1 MYGSAYITNQETDIP
16 LICNNESSAVLV
28 LTDDREQFKY
38 SGFLTVGA
46 LLPNYESLSAEVEGR
61 YQEADMYYTMYLN
74 SSTPQRLFAI
84 ILAAM
89 HTGKDICFF
98 VPPNE
103 SQSFRF
109 AYSLMVYMRNRF
121 GVIVADGLCLQ
132 QGFPESPMVD
142 MNPNYEAI
150 RLNLMYNY
158 GVIDIAQYLLCY
170 PSNLYACDKVYKDI
184 MMQYR
189 IPDPNQV
196 VEFTNGL
203 ANQIKENAKHNG
215 KFNPLIRLH
224 KQDMSKVEVNIQ

>member
-1 MYGSAYITNQETDIP
+1 
-16 LICNNESSAVLV
+16 
-28 LTDDREQFKY
+28 
-38 SGFLTVGA
+38 
-46 LLPNYESLSAEVEGR
+46 
-61 YQEADMYYTMYLN
+61 
-74 SSTPQRLFAI
+74 
-84 ILAAM
+84 
-89 HTGKDICFF
+89 
-98 VPPNE
+98 
-103 SQSFRF
+103 
-109 AYSLMVYMRNRF
+109 MRNRF

-224 KQDMSKVEVNIQ
+224 KQDMSKVEVKTQ